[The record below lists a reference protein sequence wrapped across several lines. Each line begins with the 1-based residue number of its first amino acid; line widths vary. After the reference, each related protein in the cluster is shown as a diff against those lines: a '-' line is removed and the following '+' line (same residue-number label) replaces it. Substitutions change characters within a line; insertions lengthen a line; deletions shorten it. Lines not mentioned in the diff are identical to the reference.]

1 LGINYLTDESMD
13 LIVKAHYP
21 KLFEISLEGNSISLK
36 GVLKLIDLDAP
47 LLKAIYLTNTLINE

>member
-1 LGINYLTDESMD
+1 MD

-47 LLKAIYLTNTLINE
+47 LLKAIYLINTLINE

>member
-1 LGINYLTDESMD
+1 MD

-47 LLKAIYLTNTLINE
+47 LLKTIYLTSTLITE